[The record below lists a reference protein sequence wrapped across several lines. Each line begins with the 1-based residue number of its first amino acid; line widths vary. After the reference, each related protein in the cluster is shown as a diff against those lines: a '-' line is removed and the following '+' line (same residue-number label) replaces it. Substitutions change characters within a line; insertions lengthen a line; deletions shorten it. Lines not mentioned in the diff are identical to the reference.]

1 MQNPDRRVRR
11 TQNKKQAITYYL
23 QSCVLR
29 LGVRG
34 LVLGSKD
41 GLVIAA
47 AGDGVDPET
56 AAAYAPFVFHDK
68 WSYPE
73 EVAAPYYVDAI
84 PLADDTFY
92 LFAVGNTSHASLSPR
107 AKGGIRRIIDEHL
120 AA

>member
-1 MQNPDRRVRR
+1 MQNQDRRVRR

-23 QSCVLR
+23 QSCILR

-34 LVLGSKD
+34 LVLGSKE
-41 GLVIAA
+41 GLVVAA

-68 WSYPE
+68 WSYPDA
-73 EVAAPYYVDAI
+73 VSDSYFVDAI
-84 PLADDTFY
+84 PLCDDTFY
-92 LFAVGNTSHASLSPR
+92 LFAVGNTSDASLSPR
-107 AKGGIRRIIDEHL
+107 TKGGIRRIIDEQR